1 MQELNKEHMTEK
13 ATPEEIEAFLLGND
27 PEKYIVALEYG
38 WRSSKIYKIKEY
50 PDRGKVIETDTFI
63 PFCWVGDLS
72 KKNFYNGSKHA
83 QKQAISKHGILIEK
97 LHSGNDDRLSTG
109 LTYLIKTTKTY
120 RDLVSFFRQGGLNP
134 WDSDNRDAIM
144 ILPPIEQYLVQ
155 KEKRLFKGFEEYDDI
170 HRFVF
175 DLETT
180 SLNPEDGRIFM
191 VGMKDNRGFEKVIE
205 IGESETEESEAIY
218 EFFNTIEKLKPTII
232 GGYNSSN
239 FDWNWLFKRA
249 EILQMDTTR
258 FKTLNPNEGYKIND
272 GVLKLGAEIEDYKQ
286 IKIWG
291 YNSLDISHAVRR
303 AQTIN
308 SEIKSWGL
316 KYITQFSNSEKP
328 NRVYVDGDKIAS
340 TYRENKEFYLNV
352 ENGKYKPVGG
362 EGLFNI
368 DKKFPKVYK
377 RVGGAEIVEQYLMD
391 DLWETMEVDGQFNQA
406 SFLLASMV
414 PTSYERVS
422 TMGTATLWKMLM
434 LAWSY
439 HKGLAVPAKDS
450 KRPFVGGLSRLVKTG
465 YSTNVLKLDFSSLYP
480 SIQLVHNVFPEC
492 DITDAMKG
500 MLKYFRD
507 TRIMYKNLAS
517 EYYSKDKKKSESYGR
532 KQLPIKIFINSM
544 FGSLSAPQVF
554 PWGDMN
560 MGEKVTCTARQY
572 LRQMVRFFMAK
583 GYDPLVM
590 DTDGVN
596 FSCPLDVED
605 RSYTGLGNNELVKE
619 GKEYKGSE
627 ADVAEYNDLFM
638 RGEMGLDTDGQWP
651 SCINVARKNYALLM
665 ANGKVKLTGNSI
677 KSKKIQGY
685 LETFIDKGLRMLL
698 EGKGGDF
705 VEYYYEYLQKI
716 YDRDILLAKIAN
728 KSRVKQTIESYKKRC
743 TQRTK
748 AGNLMAR
755 QAHMELVI
763 ANNVQVSLG
772 DTIYYVNNG
781 TAMSHG
787 DVQRKKKKD
796 GTEEIVLNSYLISEN
811 DLENGMKGEYNV
823 PRYINTF
830 NKRVEPLLV
839 CFKPEVRDSLLKKK
853 PEDREYYTKTQCE
866 LINGIPRK
874 EADQDALEDILT
886 LSNEEKEYWEKTK
899 VSENYFME
907 ELGILESI

>member
-1 MQELNKEHMTEK
+1 MIEK
-13 ATPEEIEAFLLGND
+13 ATTEEIQIFLHGND

-38 WRSSKIYKIKEY
+38 WRTSKIYKIKED
-50 PDRGKVIETDTFI
+50 PEKGKIIESDTFI

-72 KKNFYNGSKHA
+72 KKNFYSGNKEA
-83 QKQAISKHGILIEK
+83 QKEAISKHGILIEK
-97 LHSGNDDRLSTG
+97 LYTGDDKRLNNG

-120 RDLVSFFRQGGLNP
+120 RDLVAFFRQGGLNP
-134 WDSDNRDAIM
+134 WDSENRDVIM

-155 KEKRLFKGFEEYDDI
+155 KEKRLFKGFKEYNDI

-180 SLNPEDGRIFM
+180 ALNPEDGRIFM
-191 VGMKDNRGFEKVIE
+191 IGMKDNRGFEKVIE
-205 IGESETEESEAIY
+205 IDDNDLEESEAIY
-218 EFFNTIEKLKPTII
+218 EFFEIINNLKPTLI

-249 EILQMDTTR
+249 DILQMDTTQ
-258 FKTLNPNEGYKIND
+258 FKTLNPNEGYKINE
-272 GVLKLGAEIEDYKQ
+272 GVLKLGAEIEKYKQ

-291 YNSLDISHAVRR
+291 YNSLDIAHAVRR

-316 KYITQFSNSEKP
+316 KYITQFSKSHKP
-328 NRVYVDGDKIAS
+328 NRVYVDGDKISS
-340 TYRENKEFYLNV
+340 TYKENKEFYLNV
-352 ENGKYKPVGG
+352 ENGKYKLVGSD
-362 EGLFNI
+362 GLYNL
-368 DKKFPKVYK
+368 DKRFPKVYK
-377 RVGGAEIVEQYLMD
+377 KVGGAEIVELYLMD

-439 HKGLAVPAKDS
+439 HKGLAIPEKDH
-450 KRPFVGGLSRLVKTG
+450 KRPFVGGLSRLVKIG

-480 SIQLVHNVFPEC
+480 SIQLVHNVFPDC
-492 DITDAMKG
+492 DITEAMKG

-507 TRIMYKNLAS
+507 TRIKYKNLAS
-517 EYYSKDKKKSESYGR
+517 QYFDKDKKKSEDFGR

-572 LRQMVRFFMAK
+572 LRQMVKFFREK

-596 FSCPLDVED
+596 FSCPQDVEE
-605 RSYTGLGNNELVKE
+605 REYIGIGNNELVEKHKLYI
-619 GKEYKGSE
+619 GTE

-638 RGEMGLDTDGQWP
+638 RDEMGLDSDGQWP
-651 SCINVARKNYALLM
+651 ACINIARKNYALLLP
-665 ANGKVKLTGNSI
+665 NGSVKLTGNSI

-685 LETFIDKGLRMLL
+685 LEEFIDKGLRLLL
-698 EGKGGDF
+698 EGKGDEF
-705 VEYYYEYLQKI
+705 IEYYYEYLTRI
-716 YDRDILLAKIAN
+716 YNRDILLANIAN
-728 KSRVKQTIESYKKRC
+728 KARIKQTIESYKKRC
-743 TQRTK
+743 GQRTK

-763 ANNVQVSLG
+763 KNNIPVSLG

-796 GTEEIVLNSYLISEN
+796 GTEEVVLNSYLIEEN

-823 PRYINTF
+823 PRYISTF
-830 NKRVEPLLV
+830 NKRIEPLLV
-839 CFKPEVRDSLLKKK
+839 CFKPEVRDSLLQKK
-853 PEDREYYTKTQCE
+853 PEDREYYTKTQCK
-866 LINGIPRK
+866 LINGLSRK
-874 EADQDALEDILT
+874 EGDQDSLEEILT
-886 LSNEEKEYWEKTK
+886 LSPEETEYWKS
-899 VSENYFME
+899 VNLSEDYFIK
-907 ELGILESI
+907 ELTLL

>member
-1 MQELNKEHMTEK
+1 MIEK
-13 ATPEEIEAFLLGND
+13 ATPQEIEEFLLGND

-38 WRSSKIYKIKEY
+38 WRSSKIYKIKED
-50 PDRGKVIETDTFI
+50 PNKGKIIETDTFV

-97 LHSGNDDRLSTG
+97 LYSGDDERLNNG

-120 RDLVSFFRQGGLNP
+120 RDLVSFFRQGGINP
-134 WDSDNRDAIM
+134 WDSENRDAIM

-155 KEKRLFKGFEEYDDI
+155 KEKRLVKGFEEYDDI

-191 VGMKDNRGFEKVIE
+191 VGMKDNRGFEQVIE
-205 IGESETEESEAIY
+205 IGESEVEESEAIY
-218 EFFNTIEKLKPTII
+218 EFFETINNLKPTII

-291 YNSLDISHAVRR
+291 YNSLDIAHAVRR

-316 KYITQFSNSEKP
+316 KYITQFSKSEKP
-328 NRVYVDGDKIAS
+328 NRVYVKGDKIAS
-340 TYRENKEFYLNV
+340 TYRENKEFYLNI

-362 EGLFNI
+362 EGLYNI
-368 DKKFPKVYK
+368 DKKFPDVYK
-377 RVGGAEIVEQYLMD
+377 KVGGAEIVERYLMD

-406 SFLLASMV
+406 SFLLAGMV

-439 HKGLAVPAKDS
+439 HKGLSVPAKDS

-517 EYYSKDKKKSESYGR
+517 EYYTKDKKKSESYGR

-572 LRQMVRFFMAK
+572 LRQMVKFFMDK

-596 FSCPLDVED
+596 FSCPMDVEE
-605 RSYTGLGNNELVKE
+605 RNYIGLGNNELVKE
-619 GKEYKGSE
+619 GKEYRGSE

-665 ANGKVKLTGNSI
+665 SSGKVKLTGNSI

-728 KSRVKQTIESYKKRC
+728 KSRIKQTIEAYKKRC

-763 ANNVQVSLG
+763 ANNIPVSLG
-772 DTIYYVNNG
+772 DTIHYVNNG

-823 PRYINTF
+823 PRYISTF

-839 CFKPEVRDSLLKKK
+839 CFKKEVRDCLLKKK

-866 LINGIPRK
+866 LINGVPRK
-874 EADQDALEDILT
+874 EADQDSLEEILT
-886 LSNEEKEYWEKTK
+886 LSPEEKLYWEKMGLA
-899 VSENYFME
+899 ENSFME
-907 ELGILESI
+907 DLNLLNTV

>member
-1 MQELNKEHMTEK
+1 MTNNLK
-13 ATPEEIEAFLLGND
+13 NATKEEIHEFLHGSD
-27 PEKYIVALEYG
+27 PEQHIVALEYG
-38 WRSSKIYKIKEY
+38 YRTGKIYKIKEC
-50 PDRGKVIETDTFI
+50 PVRGKIVETDTFT
-63 PFCWVGDLS
+63 PFCWVGNLS
-72 KKNFYNGSKHA
+72 KKNFYQNNKHK
-83 QKQAISKHGILIEK
+83 QKAAMTKYGIIV
-97 LHSGNDDRLSTG
+97 DRLESSDDERLEEG
-109 LTYLIKTTKTY
+109 LTYMIKTTKSY

-134 WDSDNRDAIM
+134 WGMDNRDSIQ
-144 ILPPIEQYLVQ
+144 ILPPIEQYLIQ
-155 KEKRLFKGFEEYDDI
+155 KKKRLFKGFEEYDDV
-170 HRFVF
+170 HRLVF

-180 SLNPEDGRIFM
+180 ALDPNDGRIFM
-191 VGMKDNRGFEKVIE
+191 VGIKDNRGYEKVIE
-205 IGESETEESEAIY
+205 VKDTPESEIEAIY
-218 EFFNTIEKLKPTII
+218 EFFDIIDEIKPSII

-249 EILQMDTTR
+249 EILGMNTKE
-258 FKTLNPNEGYKIND
+258 FKTLNPNEDYKIKD

-291 YNSLDISHAVRR
+291 YNSIDIAHSVRR

-316 KYITQFSNSEKP
+316 KYITQFSKSEKP
-328 NRVYVDGDKIAS
+328 NRVYVPGDKIAS
-340 TYRENKEFYLNV
+340 TYAENKEFYLNI
-352 ENGKYKPVGG
+352 ENGKYKSINEPGLNNLDKRFPKTYKKVGG
-362 EGLFNI
+362 S
-368 DKKFPKVYK
+368 
-377 RVGGAEIVEQYLMD
+377 EIVEMYLID
-391 DLWETMEVDGQFNQA
+391 DLWETQEVDGQFNQA

-439 HKGLAVPAKDS
+439 HRGLAIPAKNS

-480 SIQLVHNVFPEC
+480 SIQLVHDVFPQC
-492 DITDAMKG
+492 DITHAMKG

-507 TRIMYKNLAS
+507 TRIKYKNLAS
-517 EYYSKDKKKSESYGR
+517 EYYSTDKKKSESFGR

-554 PWGDMN
+554 PWGDMD

-572 LRQMVRFFMAK
+572 LRQMVRFFMEK

-596 FSCPLDVED
+596 FSCPEDVED
-605 RSYTGLGNNELVKE
+605 REYIGLGKNELVQK
-619 GKEYKGSE
+619 GKTYKGSE

-665 ANGKVKLTGNSI
+665 PNGTVKLTGNSI
-677 KSKKIQGY
+677 KSKKLQGY
-685 LETFIDKGLRMLL
+685 LEEFIDVGLRLLL
-698 EGKGGDF
+698 EGKGGEF
-705 VEYYYEYLQKI
+705 VEYYYEYLTKVYNKEI
-716 YDRDILLAKIAN
+716 PLAKIAN
-728 KSRVKQTIESYKKRC
+728 KARVKQKVEAYKKRC

-748 AGNLMAR
+748 AGNLMSR
-755 QAHMELVI
+755 QAHMELIIKNDVT
-763 ANNVQVSLG
+763 VSLG

-781 TAMSHG
+781 RVMSHG

-796 GTEEIVLNSYLISEN
+796 GTEEIILNSYLISEN
-811 DLENGMKGEYNV
+811 ELESGAMGEYNV
-823 PRYINTF
+823 PRYVSIF

-839 CFKPEVRDSLLKKK
+839 CFKPEVRDSLLKKN
-853 PEDREYYTKTQCE
+853 PEDREYYTKTQCN
-866 LINGIPRK
+866 LINGIGRK
-874 EADQDALEDILT
+874 EGDQDSLEEILE
-886 LSNEEKEYWEKTK
+886 LSTEEKIYWKKMNT
-899 VSENYFME
+899 SENYFME
-907 ELGILESI
+907 ELGLLNAV

>member
-1 MQELNKEHMTEK
+1 MSTNPLDK
-13 ATPEEIEAFLLGND
+13 ATTEEIEKFLHGND
-27 PEKYIVALEYG
+27 PEEYIVSLEYG
-38 WRSSKIYKIKEY
+38 WRSGRIYKIKEY
-50 PDRGKVIETDTFI
+50 PDRGKVIESDTFI

-72 KKNFYNGSKHA
+72 KKNFYNGSKEQ
-83 QKQAISKHGILIEK
+83 QKAAISKHGILIEK
-97 LHSGNDDRLSTG
+97 LESGDDDRLKNG
-109 LTYLIKTTKTY
+109 LTYLIKTTKSY
-120 RDLVSFFRQGGLNP
+120 RDLVSFFRQGGINP
-134 WDSDNRDAIM
+134 WDSENRDAIM

-155 KEKRLFKGFEEYDDI
+155 KKKRLFKGFEEYDDI

-180 SLNPEDGRIFM
+180 ALDPEDGRIFM

-205 IGESETEESEAIY
+205 IGDSEVEESEAIY
-218 EFFNTIEKLKPTII
+218 EFFDTIDLLKPTII

-249 EILQMDTTR
+249 EILKMDTTR

-291 YNSLDISHAVRR
+291 YNSLDIAHAVRR

-316 KYITQFSNSEKP
+316 KYITQFSKSEKP
-328 NRVYVDGDKIAS
+328 NRVYVAGDKIAS

-352 ENGKYKPVGG
+352 ENGKYKPVGS
-362 EGLFNI
+362 EGLYNI
-368 DKKFPKVYK
+368 DKKFPNVYK
-377 RVGGAEIVEQYLMD
+377 KVGGAEIVERYLMD

-439 HKGLAVPAKDS
+439 HRGLAVPAKES

-492 DITDAMKG
+492 DVTEAMKG

-572 LRQMVRFFMAK
+572 LRQMVRFFMDK

-596 FSCPLDVED
+596 FSCPEDVES
-605 RSYTGLGNNELVKE
+605 RSYVGLGNNELVK
-619 GKEYKGSE
+619 KDKSYSGSE

-665 ANGKVKLTGNSI
+665 PNGTVKLTGNSI

-685 LETFIDKGLRMLL
+685 LEEFIDVGLRLLL
-698 EGKGGDF
+698 EGKGADF
-705 VEYYYEYLQKI
+705 VEYYYEYLEKI
-716 YDRDILLAKIAN
+716 YNKDILLAKIAN
-728 KSRVKQTIESYKKRC
+728 KSRVKQTIEAYKKRC

-748 AGNLMAR
+748 SGSLMAR

-763 ANNVQVSLG
+763 KDNIPVSLG

-796 GTEEIVLNSYLISEN
+796 GTQEIILNSYLISEN

-823 PRYINTF
+823 PRYISTF

-839 CFKPEVRDSLLKKK
+839 CFKPEVRESLLKKK
-853 PEDREYYTKTQCE
+853 PEDREYYTKSQCE

-874 EADQDALEDILT
+874 EADQDLLEEILK
-886 LSNEEKEYWEKTK
+886 LSPEENMFWKETG

-907 ELGILESI
+907 ELGILNTV

>member
-1 MQELNKEHMTEK
+1 MSTNPLDN
-13 ATPEEIEAFLLGND
+13 ATTQEIEEFLHGND
-27 PEKYIVALEYG
+27 PEEYIVALEYG
-38 WRSSKIYKIKEY
+38 WRSSRIYKIKEY
-50 PDRGKVIETDTFI
+50 PDRGKVIESDTFI
-63 PFCWVGDLS
+63 PFCWVGDLT
-72 KKNFYNGSKHA
+72 KKNFYNGSKEQ
-83 QKQAISKHGILIEK
+83 QKAAISKHGILIEK
-97 LHSGNDDRLSTG
+97 LEYGEDERLKNG

-120 RDLVSFFRQGGLNP
+120 RDLVSFFRQGGINP
-134 WDSDNRDAIM
+134 WDVDNRDAIM
-144 ILPPIEQYLVQ
+144 ILSPIEQYLIQ
-155 KEKRLFKGFEEYDDI
+155 KKKRLFKGFNEYDDI

-180 SLNPEDGRIFM
+180 SLNPEEGRIFM
-191 VGMKDNRGFEKVIE
+191 VGMKDNRGFEEVIE
-205 IGESETEESEAIY
+205 VGDSEVEESEAIY
-218 EFFNTIEKLKPTII
+218 KFFETIDNLKPTII

-249 EILQMDTTR
+249 EILQMDTTK
-258 FKTLNPNEGYKIND
+258 FKTLNPNEGYKIKD
-272 GVLKLGAEIEDYKQ
+272 GILKLGAEIEDYNQ

-291 YNSLDISHAVRR
+291 YNSLDIAHAVRR

-316 KYITQFSNSEKP
+316 KYITKFSNSNRP
-328 NRVYVDGDKIAS
+328 NRVYVEGNKIAS

-352 ENGKYKPVGG
+352 ENGKYKPVGS
-362 EGLFNI
+362 EGLYDI
-368 DKKFPKVYK
+368 DKKFPKIYK
-377 RVGGAEIVEQYLMD
+377 KVGGAEIVERYLMD

-439 HKGLAVPAKDS
+439 HRGLAVPAKDS

-492 DITDAMKG
+492 DVTEAMKG

-507 TRIMYKNLAS
+507 TRIRYKNLAS
-517 EYYSKDKKKSESYGR
+517 EYYSTDKKKSESFGR

-560 MGEKVTCTARQY
+560 MGEKITCTARQY
-572 LRQMVRFFMAK
+572 LRQMVRFFIKK
-583 GYDPLVM
+583 GYIPLVM

-596 FSCPLDVED
+596 FSCPPDVED
-605 RSYTGLGNNELVKE
+605 REYVGLGKNELVTKD
-619 GKEYKGSE
+619 KKYSGSE
-627 ADVAEYNDLFM
+627 ADVAAYNDLFM

-665 ANGKVKLTGNSI
+665 SDGVVKLTGNSI

-685 LETFIDKGLRMLL
+685 LEEFIDIGLRLLL
-698 EGKGGDF
+698 EGKGADF
-705 VEYYYEYLQKI
+705 VEYYYEYLDKI
-716 YDRDILLAKIAN
+716 YQRDILLAKIAN
-728 KSRVKQTIESYKKRC
+728 KSRIKQTIDSYKKKC
-743 TQRTK
+743 TKRTK

-763 ANNVQVSLG
+763 KNNVPVSLG
-772 DTIYYVNNG
+772 NTIYYVNNG

-823 PRYINTF
+823 PRYISTF

-839 CFKPEVRDSLLKKK
+839 CFKPEVRESLLKKN
-853 PEDREYYTKTQCE
+853 PEDREYYTNSQCD
-866 LINGIPRK
+866 LINGVPRK
-874 EADQDALEDILT
+874 EADQDSLEEILT
-886 LSNEEKEYWEKTK
+886 LSPEEKEYWSRMGL
-899 VSENYFME
+899 SENYFME
-907 ELGILESI
+907 ELNILEAI

>member
-1 MQELNKEHMTEK
+1 MSTNPLDN
-13 ATPEEIEAFLLGND
+13 ATTQEIEEFLHGND
-27 PEKYIVALEYG
+27 PEEYIVALEYG
-38 WRSSKIYKIKEY
+38 WRSSRIYKIKEY
-50 PDRGKVIETDTFI
+50 PDRGKVIESDTFI
-63 PFCWVGDLS
+63 PFCWVGDLT
-72 KKNFYNGSKHA
+72 KKNFYNGSKEQ
-83 QKQAISKHGILIEK
+83 QKAAISKHGILIEK
-97 LHSGNDDRLSTG
+97 LEYGEDERLKNG

-120 RDLVSFFRQGGLNP
+120 RDLVSFFRQGGINP
-134 WDSDNRDAIM
+134 WDVDNRDAIM
-144 ILPPIEQYLVQ
+144 ILSPIEQYLIQ
-155 KEKRLFKGFEEYDDI
+155 KKKRLFKGFNEYDDI

-180 SLNPEDGRIFM
+180 SLNPEEGRIFM
-191 VGMKDNRGFEKVIE
+191 VGMKDNRGFEEVIE
-205 IGESETEESEAIY
+205 VGDSEVEESEAIY
-218 EFFNTIEKLKPTII
+218 KFFETIDNLKPTII

-249 EILQMDTTR
+249 EILQMDTTK
-258 FKTLNPNEGYKIND
+258 FKTLNPNEGYKIKD
-272 GVLKLGAEIEDYKQ
+272 GILKLGAEIEDYNQ

-291 YNSLDISHAVRR
+291 YNSLDIAHAVRR

-316 KYITQFSNSEKP
+316 KYITKFSNSNRP
-328 NRVYVDGDKIAS
+328 NRVYVEGNKIAS

-352 ENGKYKPVGG
+352 ENGKYKPVGS
-362 EGLFNI
+362 EGLYDI
-368 DKKFPKVYK
+368 DKKFPKIYK
-377 RVGGAEIVEQYLMD
+377 KVGGAEIVERYLMD

-439 HKGLAVPAKDS
+439 HRGLAVPAKDS

-492 DITDAMKG
+492 DVTEAMKG

-507 TRIMYKNLAS
+507 TRIRYKNLAS
-517 EYYSKDKKKSESYGR
+517 EYYSTDKKKSESFGR

-560 MGEKVTCTARQY
+560 MGEKITCTARQY
-572 LRQMVRFFMAK
+572 LRQMVRFFIKK
-583 GYDPLVM
+583 GYIPLVM

-596 FSCPLDVED
+596 FSCPPDVED
-605 RSYTGLGNNELVKE
+605 REYVGLGKNELVTKD
-619 GKEYKGSE
+619 KKYSGSE
-627 ADVAEYNDLFM
+627 ADVAAYNDLFM

-665 ANGKVKLTGNSI
+665 SDGVVKLTGNSI

-685 LETFIDKGLRMLL
+685 LEEFIDIGLRLLL
-698 EGKGGDF
+698 EGKGADF
-705 VEYYYEYLQKI
+705 VEYYYEYLDKI
-716 YDRDILLAKIAN
+716 YQRDILLAKIAN
-728 KSRVKQTIESYKKRC
+728 KSRIKQTIDSYKKKC
-743 TQRTK
+743 TKRTK

-763 ANNVQVSLG
+763 KNNVPVSLG

-823 PRYINTF
+823 PRYISTF

-839 CFKPEVRDSLLKKK
+839 CFKPEVRESLLKKN
-853 PEDREYYTKTQCE
+853 PEDREYYTNSQCD
-866 LINGIPRK
+866 LINGVPRK
-874 EADQDALEDILT
+874 EADQDSLEEILT
-886 LSNEEKEYWEKTK
+886 LSPEEKEYWSRMGL
-899 VSENYFME
+899 SENYFME
-907 ELGILESI
+907 ELNILEAI